1 MEKCMRKAIVFMR
14 NSAIRKAL
22 ISVFQRFL
30 LVSGGRG
37 LWVSGGDWTL
47 DYNSLEFSDFPD
59 LS

>member
-22 ISVFQRFL
+22 IRFL

-37 LWVSGGDWTL
+37 LWVSGGDWAL

>member
-1 MEKCMRKAIVFMR
+1 MRKAIVFMR

-22 ISVFQRFL
+22 ISVFHRFL

-37 LWVSGGDWTL
+37 LWVSGGDWAL
-47 DYNSLEFSDFPD
+47 DYNSLEFSDFPV